1 MRVLI
6 VGEGK
11 SGTTALMRSVV
22 ACLDDPVELFEP
34 KAITAADLAPESVVV
49 KKLLLNWT
57 KPENKLLG
65 DFDKRLLITRDPR
78 DRIISHLLY
87 DAYNRAPQLP
97 AERRERWLAALQ
109 QKIDNPTKHSVS
121 WLINV
126 WFRVSRA
133 DLVSHYV
140 RALDRGLSFQ
150 RRNGESF
157 HTVSYEDYVSGSF
170 AGLNS
175 YLDLTIEAGVVQGA
189 ESRVSRSK
197 ASGAW
202 REWFTRSDVSLF
214 RPMTHRWLDETGGNP
229 GDWELT
235 PATSLDPATSV
246 DYVRALFDRVPEPDA
261 DALKKRAKSRQK
273 GRKKKPGSL

>member
-11 SGTTALMRSVV
+11 SGTTALMRSV
-22 ACLDDPVELFEP
+22 ATEMDDPVEIFEP
-34 KAITAADLAPESVVV
+34 KTIETTDLQPESLVV
-49 KKLLLNWT
+49 KKLLLNWQ
-57 KPENKLLG
+57 KSENRLLE

-97 AERRERWLAALQ
+97 AERRERWLEALQ
-109 QKIDNPTKHSVS
+109 KKAENPTKHSVG

-133 DLVSHYV
+133 DLLSHYV
-140 RALDRGLSFQ
+140 RALDRGIAFQ
-150 RRNGESF
+150 RRNGDSF
-157 HTVSYEDYVSGSF
+157 HNVSYEDYVSGSF
-170 AGLNS
+170 TGLNS
-175 YLDLTIEAGVVQGA
+175 YLDLSIEPGVVEGA

-202 REWFTRSDVSLF
+202 RNWFTRSDVNLF
-214 RPMTHRWLDETGGNP
+214 RPMTHRWLEETGGNLR
-229 GDWELT
+229 DWKLE
-235 PATSLDPATSV
+235 PAESLDPATSV
-246 DYVRALFDRVPEPDA
+246 DYVRTLFERVPEPPA
-261 DALKKRAKSRQK
+261 IT
-273 GRKKKPGSL
+273 KKKKTKKNAQKATK